1 MASKNEKKTNSKKAE
16 DNRAVDHSVEEKAEN
31 TKTKELTKE
40 QIAELK
46 KKKKEME
53 EELDE
58 LKGNTARGKIGAFF
72 VFLVTLAICL
82 GILVGVI
89 KLNVGNFASDVMA
102 PLIGD
107 VPIIRNILPTDLQQK
122 TPAEIAA
129 EQAQTEQAQTES
141 EAAAQA
147 QAASEAAAQ
156 AQVAAQAQ
164 ADSEAA
170 AAAQAASEAAAQAQA
185 DSEAALKDY
194 VDTYSK
200 MDPKVAAGVFD
211 NMMTDKSDVVVKIL
225 TNLTASKRAAILSYM
240 NVNNASEL
248 TAIME
253 K

>member
-1 MASKNEKKTNSKKAE
+1 MASKNGKKEKNKKVA
-16 DNRAVDHSVEEKAEN
+16 DNQVVDHSVEDK
-31 TKTKELTKE
+31 LTKE

-58 LKGNTARGKIGAFF
+58 LKGSTTRGKIGAFF

-107 VPIIRNILPTDLQQK
+107 VPIARNILPTDLQKKSASELAKEQ
-122 TPAEIAA
+122 TQA
-129 EQAQTEQAQTES
+129 EQAKAAT
-141 EAAAQA
+141 EAAAQAQAATEA

-156 AQVAAQAQ
+156 AAAQAQAQ

-170 AAAQAASEAAAQAQA
+170 VQAKAAADAAAQAQA

-200 MDPKVAAGVFD
+200 MNPKSAASVFD
-211 NMMTDKSDVVVKIL
+211 NMMPAKSDVVVKIL
-225 TNLTASKRAAILSYM
+225 TNLTPSKRASILSYM
-240 NVNNASEL
+240 NVNNASKL